1 MEANGEMPGVL
12 VQIRSASL
20 GYAGRSVLTGVD
32 LDIRQGDHVGIVGPN
47 GSGKTTLLRSV
58 LGLLRPIAGEVTRF
72 AGVTVGYVP
81 QRDTV
86 DPEYPLTVLDIVM
99 MGLYRRVGA
108 LHRLGK
114 PEREA
119 GMEALAHVGLADQSD
134 NTASLHTATHLL
146 HQALRQVLGDHVK
159 QAGSNITAERL
170 RFDFSHADRVL
181 PEQLAEVERIVNAQI
196 DRDLPVD
203 CSELSYDEAAASGAI
218 GLFAERYGERVKVYS
233 IGDFSKEICGG
244 PHAPHTGCLGR
255 FKISKEE
262 SSSRG
267 VRRIKAVLI
276 SGSAE

>member
-119 GMEALAHVGLADQSD
+119 GMEALAHVGLADQSERPFR
-134 NTASLHTATHLL
+134 SLSGGQKQRVLLARALAGSPSLLLMDEPTNGMDLPAEHSMMLLIDHLRREHGLTVVMVSHLL
-146 HQALRQVLGDHVK
+146 NTVVNHVENVVLVGEGRIRVGAVEEMVTEPVLAALYAMDVQV
-159 QAGSNITAERL
+159 AR
-170 RFDFSHADRVL
+170 
-181 PEQLAEVERIVNAQI
+181 
-196 DRDLPVD
+196 
-203 CSELSYDEAAASGAI
+203 
-218 GLFAERYGERVKVYS
+218 
-233 IGDFSKEICGG
+233 
-244 PHAPHTGCLGR
+244 LGR
-255 FKISKEE
+255 RKVVMPSAQAEE
-262 SSSRG
+262 TRQ
-267 VRRIKAVLI
+267 
-276 SGSAE
+276 